1 MPGDQDNDG
10 IPDTVESP
18 PLSSS
23 LLTNGG
29 FESPNAGATY
39 VQVADATVPGWSTT
53 ASDGLIELWHT
64 GFNGVPAGV
73 GTQFAELNATQPSTL
88 YQDVATTPGE
98 TIEWSLLHR
107 GRGGVDVMRVIIGP
121 PAGPLVAQGADI
133 SDGTTAWGRTTRRY
147 TVPSGQTTT
156 RFGFMAVSAVGGA
169 SIGNFLDDI
178 TFAPVPR
185 DTDLDGIPDYLD
197 TDSDNDGIPDAV
209 EAGPTPGT
217 PVDSDGDGI
226 PDYLDTD
233 SDNDGR
239 LDSALHVEVT
249 KTVSPTTVVVGGTV
263 TWSIGVTNLM
273 DVRNNP
279 ATFSVA
285 DTLPAGNTVTGVT
298 VTGAG
303 TTPGT
308 SSFSGNTFSVTG
320 ATANKNATA
329 TVTVTATI
337 APGATP
343 GTVTNQATVTSVGLI
358 TGAATVLSDDPAQ
371 AGATDPTPLTIVGSA
386 NLSITKTDSPDPV
399 LAGAPLAYTITVSNA
414 GPSTAHGVTVV
425 DTLPAGVTAARC
437 RPGAA
442 ARRRSRARSRTS
454 RRAARRRSS
463 CP

>member
-1 MPGDQDNDG
+1 MRGSELARTRAARLLRVVAVVMLMVGVLVPAGRAGSVPGDQDNDG
-10 IPDTVESP
+10 IPDTVENP

-29 FESPNAGATY
+29 FEAPGGVATF
-39 VQVADATVPGWSTT
+39 VQIPDATVPGWSTT

-133 SDGTTAWGRTTRRY
+133 SDGTAAWGRTTRRY
-147 TVPSGQTTT
+147 TVPPGQTTT

-239 LDSALHVEVT
+239 LDSALHVQVT

-285 DTLPAGNTVTGVT
+285 DTLPAGSTVTGVT

-303 TTPGT
+303 HHARHQFVLGQHVQRHRRDRQQERDRDGHGDRDDRARRDARHRHQPGDGDIGRADHRRRDRRSRTTPRRR
-308 SSFSGNTFSVTG
+308 
-320 ATANKNATA
+320 
-329 TVTVTATI
+329 
-337 APGATP
+337 
-343 GTVTNQATVTSVGLI
+343 
-358 TGAATVLSDDPAQ
+358 
-371 AGATDPTPLTIVGSA
+371 
-386 NLSITKTDSPDPV
+386 
-399 LAGAPLAYTITVSNA
+399 
-414 GPSTAHGVTVV
+414 
-425 DTLPAGVTAARC
+425 AR
-437 RPGAA
+437 PI
-442 ARRRSRARSRTS
+442 RRRSRSSDRRTS
-454 RRAARRRSS
+454 RSPRPTARTRCSPARPWRTRSPSPTRGRR
-463 CP
+463 PRTA